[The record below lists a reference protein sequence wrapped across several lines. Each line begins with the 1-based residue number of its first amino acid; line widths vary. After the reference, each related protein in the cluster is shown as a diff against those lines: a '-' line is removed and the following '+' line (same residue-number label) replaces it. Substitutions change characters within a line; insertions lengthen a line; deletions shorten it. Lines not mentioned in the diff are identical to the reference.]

1 VALVQPDAAPGVL
14 STASPFSVDDTI
26 DRLHATIHARGLTLF
41 AHIDHGGNA
50 ERVGLAMQ
58 PAHLLIF
65 GNPRIG
71 TPLMVASPLLAIDL
85 PLKALV
91 WQDQDGQTWVSYNS
105 IPYLAARHALSPD
118 LSQTLVR
125 VEDLVAA
132 ALL

>member
-1 VALVQPDAAPGVL
+1 MPAPSTVPGVL
-14 STASPFSVDDTI
+14 TVASPYTVSETV
-26 DRLHATIHARGLTLF
+26 DRLEAAIRAWGLTLF
-41 AHIDHGGNA
+41 AHIDHSGNA

-71 TPLMVASPLLAIDL
+71 TPLMVASPLLALDL

-91 WQDQDGQTWVSYNS
+91 WQNQDGQTQVSYNS
-105 IPYLAARHALSPD
+105 IPYLAERHALAPD

-132 ALL
+132 ALQ

>member
-1 VALVQPDAAPGVL
+1 VL
-14 STASPFSVDDTI
+14 STASPFSVDETVE
-26 DRLHATIHARGLTLF
+26 RLQGAIRSSGLTLF
-41 AHIDHGGNA
+41 AHIDHRANA
-50 ERVGLAMQ
+50 ERVGLAMR
-58 PAHLLIF
+58 PARLLIF

-85 PLKALV
+85 PLKALI

-105 IPYLAARHALSPD
+105 IPYLAGRHSLSPD